1 MTTREAPAGT
11 QSVVR
16 VAKILKSFTAER
28 DEWRLTPLAE
38 RLGLPK
44 STAHRILGALEAE
57 GFVLYDPDRQ
67 VYCLGEASA
76 SLGLRAIRGHDLRA
90 LAIPHVRDLARASG
104 ETATLE
110 VPVDGEMAIL
120 VEQSGEHVVS
130 ASGWVGTR
138 WPMHATSS
146 GKAVL
151 SRSSPALRDQLLS
164 RTLTPYTDS
173 TLTDRARLE
182 TEIAGASV
190 AGFARAV
197 DELEIG
203 YSAVSAAVAADDGS
217 PVAALS
223 IGGPSSRLGPYE
235 LDRLGELV
243 AGSAT
248 ELSNRLRFG
257 PPPEPRARP

>member
-11 QSVVR
+11 QSVIR
-16 VAKILKSFTAER
+16 VARILKSFTAER
-28 DEWRLTPLAE
+28 HEWRLTPLAD
-38 RLGLPK
+38 RLDLPK
-44 STAHRILGALEAE
+44 STVHRLLGALEAE
-57 GFVLYDPDRQ
+57 GFVRYDPDRQ
-67 VYCLGEASA
+67 VYGLGEASA
-76 SLGLRAIRGHDLRA
+76 ALGLRALRGHDLRELA
-90 LAIPHVRDLARASG
+90 LPCVRELARASG

-110 VPVDGEMAIL
+110 APLDGEMAIL

-138 WPMHATSS
+138 WPVHATSS

-151 SRSSPALRDQLLS
+151 SRSSPARRDELLS
-164 RTLTPYTDS
+164 GALASYTDS

-182 TEIAGASV
+182 TEIAGAAV

-203 YSAVSAAVAADDGS
+203 YSAVSAAVVSADGS

-235 LDRLGELV
+235 LDRLGGLV
-243 AGSAT
+243 SSAAT
-248 ELSNRLRFG
+248 ELSRRLRPG
-257 PPPEPRARP
+257 SSPPS

>member
-1 MTTREAPAGT
+1 VRTREAPAGT

-16 VAKILKSFTAER
+16 VARILKSFTSER

-38 RLGLPK
+38 WLGLPK
-44 STAHRILGALEAE
+44 STAHRLLGALEAE
-57 GFVLYDPDRQ
+57 GFIRYDPARQ
-67 VYCLGEASA
+67 VYGLGEAA
-76 SLGLRAIRGHDLRA
+76 AALGLRALRGHDLRA
-90 LAIPHVRDLARASG
+90 LALPFVRDLARISG

-110 VPVDGEMAIL
+110 VPVDGEIAIV

-138 WPMHATSS
+138 WPIHATSS

-151 SRSSPALRDQLLS
+151 SRSSPARRDELLS
-164 RTLTPYTDS
+164 GALPAFTDS

-182 TEIAGASV
+182 TEIAGAAV

-203 YSAVSAAVAADDGS
+203 YSAVSAAVVAADGS

-235 LDRLGELV
+235 LDRLGGLV
-243 AGSAT
+243 ASSAT
-248 ELSNRLRFG
+248 ELSSRLRLDPG
-257 PPPEPRARP
+257 SEP